1 MFMYIW
7 ASDMIARSDR
17 DTDTDDVEFPHMHFS
32 FVFWCV

>member
-1 MFMYIW
+1 MFMYIR

-17 DTDTDDVEFPHMHFS
+17 DTDDVEFLHMHFT